1 MTNDPSQN
9 NSRRKFL
16 KGAAIAISSTAII
29 PNLAFSSFTQPPDI
43 DLDEYKPSYFSSS
56 EWPFILAA
64 TDRLI
69 PADDHGPGALETN
82 VPVFIDMQMLG
93 DFGNAADW
101 YMQPPFL
108 SAKPEMGYQSPLTPA
123 QTYRKGIKAT
133 EDYCKKTYN
142 KSFSDLSNSEKD
154 TVLGQL
160 QTEEIEFSELSSA
173 QFFSFLLQNT
183 KEGYFADPIHGGNK
197 NLASWKMIGF
207 PGARA
212 SYKEWVDYP
221 GVEYPLGPVSI
232 DGERG

>member
-1 MTNDPSQN
+1 MKTEPSQN

-16 KGAAIAISSTAII
+16 KGAAIAISTTAIA
-29 PNLAFSSFTQPPDI
+29 PNLAFSAFSQPPNI
-43 DLDEYKPSYFSSS
+43 DLDKYKPSYFSAA
-56 EWPFILAA
+56 EWTFILAA

-69 PADDHGPGALETN
+69 PADEQGPGALETN

-93 DFGNAADW
+93 EFGHASDW

-108 SAKPEMGYQSPLTPA
+108 PAKPEMGYQSPLTPA
-123 QTYRKGIKAT
+123 QTYRQGIKAT
-133 EDYCKKTYN
+133 EDYCQQTYK
-142 KSFSDLSNSEKD
+142 KSFSELSNSEKD
-154 TVLGQL
+154 TILSQL
-160 QTEEIEFSELSSA
+160 QSEEIQFSELGSA

-212 SYKEWVDYP
+212 SYKEWVDFP
-221 GVEYPLGPVSI
+221 DVEYPLGPVSI

>member
-1 MTNDPSQN
+1 MKEESPNN
-9 NSRRKFL
+9 NSRRTFL
-16 KGAAIAISSTAII
+16 KAAATAISTTAVA
-29 PNLAFSSFTQPPDI
+29 PGMSFSAFSKPPDI
-43 DLDEYKPSYFSSS
+43 DLETYKPRFFSSA
-56 EWPFILAA
+56 EWAFILAA

-93 DFGNAADW
+93 DFGKAADW

-108 SAKPEMGYQSPLTPA
+108 PAKPEMGYQSPLTPA

-133 EDYCKKTYN
+133 EEYCNETYN
-142 KSFSDLSNSEKD
+142 NSFSDLSNDEKD
-154 TVLGQL
+154 AVLGQL
-160 QTEEIEFSELSSA
+160 QAEEIEFSELSSA

-183 KEGYFADPIHGGNK
+183 KEGFFADPIHGGNK

-212 SYKEWVDYP
+212 SYKEWVDLQ

-232 DGERG
+232 EGERG